1 MDELA
6 VKESLLELLGKSGLK
21 IYGVVLDNSAEENN
35 NKENAKEEDSS
46 ESNVSA
52 LAAGK
57 DIKIYPHYQNNF
69 GFFTAVIDNIRFII
83 LKGQYSDNIRYI
95 TGRPDLNNAE
105 INTLLDTIFKAER
118 VAKCPLEMD
127 IFLTNGECFIKNAVI
142 SIETFKDDMR
152 DYTIPRPL
160 AASEYS
166 ESKSRIYDEEII
178 LSSGYFSSFFPQICS
193 HFTTSLFNDLL
204 DILNPL
210 FVSCNLKTS
219 SPSVVPVNGRIYIN
233 MTAFEKM
240 MHTIGLN
247 KSLYRRVFSPNLF
260 LKMGISKLDK
270 LNRSFFPVTFD
281 EIDEVLKELKNSVS
295 KVNINNI
302 AEKGFYDLPVQFTI
316 IYEYITIEFIN
327 NLSVLLKKFPNISI
341 VLNAV
346 YKTRENSI
354 FYNDDEI
361 IMPDYLDFSSNIA
374 SVAFDMEKST
384 DKIKAYM
391 KKLPFF
397 AGKSNL
403 KKAVKN
409 IHKLLDMR
417 DELYLTASSFIV
429 NAQKALLKTG
439 ELGVA
444 KGKIDKREDIFLLDH
459 DEIRRL
465 YYDTLFGEIKEIVY
479 FRKWRN
485 KRYAAELM
493 PPEIYA
499 YDLSDTAHIAE
510 DMIIRYKDTKNFAVY
525 GLNRINCEGKVE
537 TDLSLDDYTDKIIAA
552 YNLPFTKLKNYKN
565 AKGII
570 LENVTPLSYACEF
583 AVLNNIPL
591 WTGVRFAPLFLK
603 NIAVEKNTLF
613 QVDDE

>member
-1 MDELA
+1 MDESA
-6 VKESLLELLGKSGLK
+6 VKESILELLRKSGLK
-21 IYGVVLDNSAEENN
+21 IYGDVQSSEEAGEENN
-35 NKENAKEEDSS
+35 IEHNTPVEIT
-46 ESNVSA
+46 
-52 LAAGK
+52 GK
-57 DIKIYPHYQNNF
+57 DIKIYPHYNNNF
-69 GFFTAVIDNIRFII
+69 GFFTAVIDKIQFII

-118 VAKCPLEMD
+118 VAATPLEMD
-127 IFLTNGECFIKNAVI
+127 IFLSDDECFIKYAAPI
-142 SIETFKDDMR
+142 EETFKDDMR

-166 ESKSRIYDEEII
+166 ESKSRVYDEEVI
-178 LSSGYFSSFFPQICS
+178 LSSGYFSSFFPQVCS
-193 HFTTSLFNDLL
+193 FFTTSLFIYLT
-204 DILNPL
+204 DILNPI
-210 FVSCNLKTS
+210 FASCNLKTS
-219 SPSVVPVNGRIYIN
+219 SPSVVSVDGRIYIN

-270 LNRSFFPVTFD
+270 LNHSFFPVSFD
-281 EIDEVLKELKNSVS
+281 EIDEVLKEIKSLSS

-302 AEKGFYDLPVQFTI
+302 AEKTFYDIPVQLTI

-327 NLSVLLKKFPNISI
+327 NLSMLLKKFPNISF

-354 FYNDDEI
+354 FYKDDEM
-361 IMPDYLDFSSNIA
+361 IMPDYLDFSSETA
-374 SVAFDMEKST
+374 SVLFNMEKNT
-384 DKIKAYM
+384 DKLKMYL

-397 AGKSNL
+397 TRKSKL

-409 IHKLLDMR
+409 MHRLLDMR
-417 DELYLTASSFIV
+417 DELYLTTAFFVV
-429 NAQKALLKTG
+429 NTKKALLKAG
-439 ELGVA
+439 ELGAA
-444 KGKIDKREDIFLLDH
+444 KGKIDNINDIFLLDH

-465 YYDTLFGEIKEIVY
+465 YHDTLFGETKELVY
-479 FRKWRN
+479 FRKCRN
-485 KRYAAELM
+485 KRYAAQLM

-510 DMIIRYKDTKNFAVY
+510 DMIIRYKNTKQFAVY

-537 TDLSLDDYTDKIIAA
+537 TDLNLNDYTDKIIAA

-565 AKGII
+565 AKGMI

-591 WTGVRFAPLFLK
+591 WTGIRFAPLFLK